1 MTASRTFPCRAASVP
16 AARRFVRDVLSE
28 QSPDV
33 AEAAELMACEL
44 VTNSVRHAQTGFELV
59 IQMQNEIRIEVRD
72 SGQGRPKLLTPRLHD
87 AQGRGLR
94 IVEAMS
100 SDWGVVAMDSGKAVW
115 FTLTAH
121 RSADGG

>member
-1 MTASRTFPCRAASVP
+1 
-16 AARRFVRDVLSE
+16 
-28 QSPDV
+28 
-33 AEAAELMACEL
+33 MACEL
-44 VTNSVRHAQTGFELV
+44 ATNSVRHAETGFELV

-72 SGQGRPKLLTPRLHD
+72 HGQGRPKLLTPRLHD

-100 SDWGVVAMDSGKAVW
+100 SDWGVVAMDGGKAVW